1 MTRTRNSYRDL
12 ESWWWRRHRLP
23 WMSSR
28 RHYRSGRFPSPC
40 CIRHRSG
47 NSCSETWS
55 WRTLKQ
61 TCFPQLSSS
70 ERSPLSKSP
79 HRRPTIGLYT
89 SAIEKRNTLNEHRRT
104 KDARHNVCAIEEE
117 TRTITVSTRLT
128 HKKHIQVFL
137 RGRWQLLRGLR
148 IKERAITYIL
158 IGNGSLKAAN
168 LPFCISSACNDL
180 PYQWAVNKHTFSVYS
195 LISFE
200 FKTWARLRK

>member
-128 HKKHIQVFL
+128 QQETHTSLPQRSLAAPSRSTHQGEGYNIHIDRQRFP
-137 RGRWQLLRGLR
+137 QSC
-148 IKERAITYIL
+148 KYPIL
-158 IGNGSLKAAN
+158 HLVCVQWST
-168 LPFCISSACNDL
+168 ISMS
-180 PYQWAVNKHTFSVYS
+180 S
-195 LISFE
+195 E
-200 FKTWARLRK
+200 